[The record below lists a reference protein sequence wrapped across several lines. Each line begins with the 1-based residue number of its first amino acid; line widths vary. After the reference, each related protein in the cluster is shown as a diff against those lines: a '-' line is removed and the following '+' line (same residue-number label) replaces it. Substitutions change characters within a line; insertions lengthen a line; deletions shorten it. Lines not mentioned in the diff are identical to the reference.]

1 MFWKRRKKQ
10 FCAEWVND
18 YAPDYDKIDQI
29 GTDAGVEYDADTE
42 DDDDDKVGGVGVVY
56 ACSVG

>member
-42 DDDDDKVGGVGVVY
+42 DDDDDKFGGVGVV
-56 ACSVG
+56 